1 MAKTAT
7 DNIAMFEGLM
17 NGLRGILQRL
27 EMPGGIDSAQGD
39 QSSVAKNIV
48 PSSTSTF
55 NKLPPVKA
63 ILDSNEKTRAY
74 NIGLEWARA
83 FFTVEKEVK
92 SGVDTSKPS
101 TIISKAQR
109 TAVPPTD
116 EKSKDP
122 TVKEGLGLLGMVAAT
137 LAAAVAIWEMFGGEG
152 GFVMKAI
159 TKLPSFLK
167 LLKGTAGKIGARI
180 LKRIKFIPF
189 IGALAGFVFAYMR
202 FQDGDWVRGT
212 LELVSALLSLTG
224 VGLPLAL
231 IIDGAMLL
239 YDISEEKGS
248 DTGMV
253 SAVVKGGKYATK
265 AIFSVLK
272 KLTSTIGA
280 KLLKTLKWVPF
291 IGGVAGL
298 ALSFMR
304 FRDGEWL
311 AGTVEFVSAI
321 LDFIPGVGNIASYIL
336 DGALLLYDI
345 FKAPKEEKDKPKS
358 TLSFSFSNGMAYLK
372 TIIGPIVT
380 KALPYIPVIGNFM
393 SIYKG
398 IQAIMSGD
406 YSTGIRELIKGMFIF
421 LPPALT
427 EQIIGGVEWLY
438 SLFNSEEN
446 NETPSA
452 PKPVPFLQKV
462 KEFIKSKLK
471 ALPGILRKPL
481 EWLGILDDKSGEPSG
496 LSNVVSSTAEAVQNG
511 ASAIMEKAQSFIGG
525 VIDVAKNG
533 ISSAFKA
540 IQSFVVNALDTAR
553 NIILTSVAFQSI
565 KNIGSEITDMVKN
578 KFTFAKKENQTQD
591 ENYRAA
597 ATADLFDGVKSTTVY
612 RKVHIELLKKQNQTL
627 LSMLNIAEMQLQAT
641 KNIKPTIINNSGSQG
656 NVDLSSSAFDTGT
669 STSRGMYDRSP
680 YAIS

>member
-83 FFTVEKEVK
+83 FFTVEKEVR

-101 TIISKAQR
+101 TIISRAQR

-525 VIDVAKNG
+525 VIDVAENG

>member
-1 MAKTAT
+1 VAKTAT

-83 FFTVEKEVK
+83 FFTVEKEVR

-101 TIISKAQR
+101 TIISRAQR

-116 EKSKDP
+116 EKLKDP

-212 LELVSALLSLTG
+212 LELVSALLGLTG

>member
-83 FFTVEKEVK
+83 FFTVEKEVR

-101 TIISKAQR
+101 TIISRAQR

>member
-27 EMPGGIDSAQGD
+27 EMPGGIDGAQGD

-83 FFTVEKEVK
+83 FFTVEKEVR

-101 TIISKAQR
+101 TIISRAQR

>member
-1 MAKTAT
+1 VAKTAT